1 MFEHMGRQIAQ
12 MLHKDTVRLTRVPQ
26 IPDGMGGFEPG
37 KTEDLGELACSL
49 QSFSAELAQ
58 QEYGL
63 TCPAEKRLYCL
74 PDERVQPGIYA
85 DGWRIAAVPVRGKS
99 YIAAVL
105 EGGFAD
111 GNRGADRSGSAG

>member
-1 MFEHMGRQIAQ
+1 MGKQIAQ

-26 IPDGMGGFEPG
+26 VPDGMGGFEPG
-37 KTEDLGELACSL
+37 EPEDLGELTCSL

-74 PDERVQPGIYA
+74 PDARVQPGIYA

-99 YIAAVL
+99 HIAAVL
-105 EGGFAD
+105 EGGFAG
-111 GNRGADRSGSAG
+111 GNQSAGGSGSAG